1 TLRRFHR
8 PWQTHGHGR
17 MMAGTGALGCLVD
30 TSVDD
35 VSSAIITYSPLPPR
49 PASATAYSSPASD
62 ESASNIPTLIDFEP
76 LKFGNAV
83 NHIDAAIGFLDD
95 TDSAMPDIMT
105 IGPPANP
112 PVAPFLARPS

>member
-1 TLRRFHR
+1 
-8 PWQTHGHGR
+8 
-17 MMAGTGALGCLVD
+17 MAGTGALGCLVD